1 MKTMRKQAG
10 FGLIEVLVAFLIL
23 TIGLLG
29 MVSLQNKALYMSNTS
44 YLYSQAVFLA
54 DDLLDRMR
62 SNRDSLIRYQMSA
75 ADPLPAIVDCSSGAA
90 ADCEPDDIA
99 DHDKAL
105 WLRDLQALLP
115 SGQADVT
122 VSVDNEVTVV
132 IQFDDERDTSDLQS
146 YTVRTR
152 I

>member
-1 MKTMRKQAG
+1 MKTMRKQTG

-29 MVSLQNKALYMSNTS
+29 MVSMQNKALYMSNTS

-62 SNRDSLIRYQMSA
+62 ANRDSLIRYQMSA
-75 ADPLPAIVDCSSGAA
+75 ADPLPALVDCSSAPA
-90 ADCEPDDIA
+90 ADCEPDDVA

-105 WLRDLQALLP
+105 WRRDLEALLP
-115 SGQADVT
+115 SGQASVT
-122 VSVDNEVTVV
+122 VSVDNEVTLV